1 MKAWQWIP
9 HTCGTRIAEKLYGW
23 EAKKLI
29 AAKKEIIETLESR
42 HTCQDHLWVHPKTAY
57 EGESESPKQYSHVSF
72 HHHWVPGDASSQLVY
87 WHSPEDPCQR
97 LCSLWLPSSQ
107 PLAYGLVVLDLLN
120 SVYCFLHCQ
129 GPNQV
134 ILLCHISL
142 QATKKFKHSLAH
154 NSKKQAS
161 KHAAAAARTSTW
173 DDQIGELQMISNKP

>member
-87 WHSPEDPCQR
+87 WHSPEDPCQQ

-120 SVYCFLHCQ
+120 SVLFLALSRSQSSHLAVSHKPA
-129 GPNQV
+129 GN
-134 ILLCHISL
+134 
-142 QATKKFKHSLAH
+142 KKVQTLSCTQFKEAS
-154 NSKKQAS
+154 KQACSSSS
-161 KHAAAAARTSTW
+161 KNLNMRWSNWGVTN
-173 DDQIGELQMISNKP
+173 DLQ